1 MKNKYLII
9 LIFLTSIFSQ
19 NSEKLLYE
27 KALSTIDGDK
37 ALSMYEQ
44 ILKSNS
50 MTEYYWLSL
59 RKKAEINYAKGLYI
73 SSSNLWKEFNL
84 NAPSSLIDDESKNF
98 LFRSLNVIGEDDSVK
113 YYQRLLSS
121 ENLKDQKK
129 ISSFPDKKS
138 LWYIQ
143 FGVFSSKESAEIMLD
158 SLLSDGIKNVL
169 VVQLF
174 ERGKMKYYV
183 RTESFT
189 SNSKAQR
196 FAKRN
201 FPKSKE
207 YVIISK

>member
-37 ALSMYEQ
+37 ALSIYEQ

-129 ISSFPDKKS
+129 
-138 LWYIQ
+138 
-143 FGVFSSKESAEIMLD
+143 
-158 SLLSDGIKNVL
+158 N
-169 VVQLF
+169 
-174 ERGKMKYYV
+174 
-183 RTESFT
+183 
-189 SNSKAQR
+189 
-196 FAKRN
+196 
-201 FPKSKE
+201 
-207 YVIISK
+207 